1 MNLSSLSIKR
11 PVATAMLLVIVL
23 VLGVFSLTSIPMD
36 LMPSIELPVAMVMT
50 TYSNSSPE
58 EVESMITKPIESALA
73 SVEGLEALMSYS
85 MEGMSIV
92 AVQFTMDT
100 DMNFA
105 SLDMREKIALISDY
119 LPDTASEPMV
129 MKLDMNSLPVIQL
142 YITSDSMSLAELN
155 NRIENNVIPY
165 LERASGVASVSMSGG
180 IDEEVLIEFN
190 QAEASSYGID
200 LATISQILS
209 AENINLPAGDIS
221 RGSSEIIVRTI
232 GQFESVEDIKNLPV
246 TIGDYSIVR
255 LGDIA
260 TITQGYGDPT
270 SVARIDGETAIGVM
284 ISKQSDANTVDVSD
298 SVNKVIK
305 QLEADNPELS
315 FVIGTDS
322 ADYIRSSITSVGES
336 AVMGGILAVIV
347 VFLFLRNIRSTLVIA
362 ISLPTSI
369 LAAIAAMNALGITL
383 NIVTLCSLTIV
394 VGMLVDNSIVVLENI
409 FRHRN
414 TYDAITASEIG
425 ANEVF
430 LAIIASTAT
439 TMVVFI
445 PIAVSDGWASMMF
458 ADFCWTIVISLGA
471 SLIVAMTVVPMLC
484 SKILQGTVSTEYIRF
499 GTKRYKYK
507 FLGKFGDF
515 IENLTE
521 QYEVIVKYVLGK
533 RKKFIV
539 ACILLFV
546 LSATLVLTVGFE
558 LLPAT
563 DEGSLSISATFPYGT
578 KLEDKDKV
586 MREIEAEVL
595 TLPELSHIAVTTD
608 SLSTLSFSESSTA
621 TVTLVSKDERKKSTA
636 EIADELQAKF
646 DKITTADV
654 SVSESSSI
662 GSMFGS
668 VDVSFLIKGQDR
680 ETLQGIGYDLVDKI
694 NSLDCVE
701 KAELD
706 VSEGTPQVLVKIDRT
721 AASYYGIT
729 AYQLAN
735 SLSTA
740 ISGTSA
746 TNLTVDGE
754 EISVKLTLGD
764 NASSSVESMK
774 QIMVSSP
781 MGTQVPV
788 GQIATFEYGNA
799 PSYIQRDNQT
809 NYITLNVNV
818 AGNSATSGVT
828 EVQAIVDDYRFPE
841 GYYVENSGSYET
853 MMESF
858 EELFKALIVAI
869 ALVFLLL
876 AAQFESLLLAFIVMM
891 AVPFAMSGAF
901 LALFI
906 TGKALSLTSFLGLIM
921 LVGTVVNNSILLVEF
936 IKQNEDEI
944 GVYNALIQA
953 GKLRL
958 RPILM
963 SCVTTVVGMLPMA
976 FGRGDGGEMLAPMA
990 IAMLGGL
997 IASTFITLFLIPVI
1011 YSLID
1016 DRKNNKKAKKEEKDA
1031 LIKSLEEKWALEDA
1045 SLE

>member
-11 PVATAMLLVIVL
+11 PVATAMLLVIVI

-36 LMPSIELPVAMVMT
+36 LMPNIELPVAMVMT

-58 EVESMITKPIESALA
+58 EVESMVTKPVESALA
-73 SVEGLEALMSYS
+73 SVEGMENLISYS

-92 AVQFTMDT
+92 AVQFTMGT
-100 DMNFA
+100 DMDFA

-119 LPDTASEPMV
+119 LPDTASDPMV
-129 MKLDMNSLPVIQL
+129 MKLDMNSLPVVQL
-142 YITSDSMSLAELN
+142 YITSDSMSISELN
-155 NRIENNVIPY
+155 SRIENNVVPY
-165 LERASGVASVSMSGG
+165 LERASGVASVSVSGG

-190 QAEASSYGID
+190 QAEASTYGIS
-200 LATISQILS
+200 LSTISQILS
-209 AENINLPAGDIS
+209 AENINLPAGDRN
-221 RGSSEIIVRTI
+221 RGSSESIVRTI
-232 GQFESVEDIKNLPV
+232 GQFESVDDIKNLPV

-260 TITQGYGDPT
+260 TVTQGYADPT
-270 SVARIDGETAIGVM
+270 SIARIDGETAIGVM
-284 ISKQSDANTVDVSD
+284 ISKQSDANTVDVSNA
-298 SVNKVIK
+298 VNKVIK

-315 FVIGTDS
+315 FVVGSDS
-322 ADYIRSSITSVGES
+322 ADYIKSSISSVGES
-336 AVMGGILAVIV
+336 AVLGGLLAVIV

-409 FRHRN
+409 FRHRD
-414 TYDAITASEIG
+414 TYDAITASEVG
-425 ANEVF
+425 DKEVF
-430 LAIIASTAT
+430 LAVIASTAT

-458 ADFCWTIVISLGA
+458 AEFCWTIVISLGA
-471 SLIVAMTVVPMLC
+471 SLVVALTVVPMLC
-484 SKILQGTVSTEYIRF
+484 SKILQGTVSTEYIRI

-515 IENLTE
+515 IENITN
-521 QYEVIVKYVLGK
+521 QYEVMVKQVLKK

-539 ACILLFV
+539 SCILIFA
-546 LSATLVLTVGFE
+546 LSAVLVLTVGFE

-563 DEGSLSISATFPYGT
+563 DEGSISISATFPYGT
-578 KLEDKDKV
+578 TLDDKDKV
-586 MREIEAEVL
+586 MREIESEVL
-595 TLPELSHIAVTTD
+595 TLPELSHISVTTD

-621 TVTLVSKDERKKSTA
+621 TVSLVSKDARRRSTA
-636 EIADELQAKF
+636 EIADELQEKF
-646 DKITTADV
+646 DLITTADV

-668 VDVSFLIKGQDR
+668 VDLSLMIKGQDR
-680 ETLQGIGYDLVDKI
+680 ETLQEIGYDLI
-694 NSLDCVE
+694 NQINALDCVE
-701 KAELD
+701 NAELD
-706 VSEGTPQVLVKIDRT
+706 VTEGSPQILVKIDRT

-729 AYQLAN
+729 AYQLAS

-754 EISVKLTLGD
+754 EIAVKLTLGD
-764 NASSSVESMK
+764 SASASVENMK
-774 QIMVSSP
+774 QIMITSP
-781 MGTQVPV
+781 VGTQVPV
-788 GQIATFEYGNA
+788 GQIATFEYSNA
-799 PSYIQRDNQT
+799 PSYIQRNNQT
-809 NYITLNVNV
+809 NYITLNVDV
-818 AGNSATSGVT
+818 SGSSATSGVSDVT
-828 EVQAIVDDYRFPE
+828 ALVDNYLFPE

-858 EELFKALIVAI
+858 GELLKALLVAI

-876 AAQFESLLLAFIVMM
+876 AAQFESLLLSFIVMM

-944 GVYNALIQA
+944 GVYNALVQA

-976 FGRGDGGEMLAPMA
+976 FGHGDGGEMLAPMA

-1011 YSLID
+1011 YSMID
-1016 DRKNNKKAKKEEKDA
+1016 DRKQNRQAKRDAKNAAIKELEKQ
-1031 LIKSLEEKWALEDA
+1031 WALEDA
-1045 SLE
+1045 HLE

>member
-1 MNLSSLSIKR
+1 MNLASLSIRR
-11 PVATAMLLVIVL
+11 PVATAMLLVMVI

-58 EVESMITKPIESALA
+58 EVENMVTKPVEAALA
-73 SVEGLEALMSYS
+73 SVEGLEALISYS

-100 DMNFA
+100 DMDFA

-119 LPDTASEPMV
+119 LPETASEPMV
-129 MKLDMNSLPVIQL
+129 MKLDMNSLPVVQL
-142 YITSDSMSLAELN
+142 YITSDTMSLAELN
-155 NRIENNVIPY
+155 NRIENSVVPY
-165 LERASGVASVSMSGG
+165 LERASGVASVDVSGG
-180 IDEEVLIEFN
+180 ISEEVLIEFN
-190 QAEASSYGID
+190 QAEASAYGID
-200 LATISQILS
+200 LATISQILM
-209 AENINLPAGDIS
+209 AENINLPAGNIN

-232 GQFESVEDIKNLPV
+232 GQFESVDDIRNLPV
-246 TIGDYSIVR
+246 TLGDYSMVR

-260 TITQGYGDPT
+260 TVTQHYGDPS

-298 SVNKVIK
+298 AVNKVIK
-305 QLEADNPELS
+305 QLEADNPELN
-315 FVIGTDS
+315 FIIGSDS
-322 ADYIRSSITSVGES
+322 ADYIKSSIMSVGES
-336 AVMGGILAVIV
+336 AVMGGILAVLV
-347 VFLFLRNIRSTLVIA
+347 VFLFLRNVRSTLVIA
-362 ISLPTSI
+362 VSLPTSI
-369 LAAIAAMNALGITL
+369 LAAIAVMNALGITL

-414 TYDAITASEIG
+414 NYDAHTAAEVG
-425 ANEVF
+425 AKEVF

-439 TMVVFI
+439 TMIVFV
-445 PIAVSDGWASMMF
+445 PIAVSKGWASMMF
-458 ADFCWTIVISLGA
+458 ADFCWTIVIALAA
-471 SLIVAMTVVPMLC
+471 SLIVALTVVPMLC
-484 SKILQGTVSTEYIRF
+484 SKILQGTVSTEYLRI
-499 GTKRYKYK
+499 GEKRYKYK
-507 FLGKFGDF
+507 FLPKFGEF
-515 IENLTE
+515 IIELTE
-521 QYEVIVKYVLGK
+521 KYEVAVKKVLGR

-539 ACILLFV
+539 ACILIFV

-563 DEGSLSISATFPYGT
+563 DEGSISISATFPYGT

-595 TLPELSHIAVTTD
+595 ALPELSHISVTTD
-608 SLSTLSFSESSTA
+608 SLSALSFSESSTA
-621 TVTLVSKDERKKSTA
+621 TVSLVSKEDRRRSTA
-636 EIADELQAKF
+636 EIADELQEKF
-646 DKITTADV
+646 DRITTADV

-662 GSMFGS
+662 GSMFGT

-680 ETLQGIGYDLVDKI
+680 ETLEGIGYDLIDRI
-694 NSLDCVE
+694 ETLDIVE
-701 KAELD
+701 HASLD
-706 VSEGTPQVLVKIDRT
+706 VSEGSPQVLVKIDRT

-740 ISGTSA
+740 ISGTSS

-754 EISVKLTLGD
+754 EIAVKLSLGD
-764 NASSSVESMK
+764 SASASVESMK

-781 MGTQVPV
+781 IGTQVPV
-788 GQIATFEYGNA
+788 GQIATFEYSNA

-809 NYITLNVNV
+809 NYITLNVYV
-818 AGNSATSGVT
+818 AGSTGQAQ
-828 EVQAIVDDYRFPE
+828 EVISLVDDYLFPE

-858 EELFKALIVAI
+858 GELFKALMIAI

-876 AAQFESLLLAFIVMM
+876 AAQFESMLLAFIVMM

-936 IKQNEDEI
+936 IKQNEEEM
-944 GVYNALIQA
+944 GVYDALVQA

-990 IAMLGGL
+990 IAMIGGL
-997 IASTFITLFLIPVI
+997 MASTLITLFLIPVI
-1011 YSLID
+1011 YSIID
-1016 DRKNNKKAKKEEKDA
+1016 DRKNKKRNAREEKMA
-1031 LIKSLEEKWALEDA
+1031 RIKLLEEQWAMEDA
-1045 SLE
+1045 Q